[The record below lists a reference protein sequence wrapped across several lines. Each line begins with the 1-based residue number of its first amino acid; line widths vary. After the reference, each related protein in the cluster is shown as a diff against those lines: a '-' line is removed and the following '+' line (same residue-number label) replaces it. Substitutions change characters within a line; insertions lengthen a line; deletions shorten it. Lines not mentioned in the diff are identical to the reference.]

1 MDKAL
6 NTLEF
11 KVNCP
16 QALFRIKPDSM
27 LQTLQQIGQ
36 IKTDTLIKNMLLT
49 FSFYFL
55 SGIVAFANI
64 VSVDPPTDIT
74 LSKDN
79 IDEHCPISTLVGN
92 FSAVDTDG
100 GSYTWTLVAG
110 AGASGNM
117 SFDIPTSSSSLLSDE
132 IFNYESQTSYS
143 IQVQVK
149 DENNATFSKSFTINI
164 NDIDE
169 ANLTSTIALSS
180 ESIGEGNDIGDEVGT
195 LITNGVHAGTN
206 HVYSLSS
213 GSGST
218 NNSSFSISGNQLLAA
233 EIFDEDVKNSYSIR
247 VRSDSQEGE
256 SVFKV
261 YTITIDRVNNE
272 PTDITLTDNSF
283 EENRSVGYRVG
294 FLNTTDAD
302 DDGESYTYSFVE
314 GDGDD
319 DNDKFDISFSSF
331 ELATEFDFEM
341 ESTHSVRVRTE
352 DGNGG
357 SFEKALTIL
366 VEDSPFEPITDIFLS
381 HNDIDEEKNIGFAI
395 GTLTS
400 EDDDAGD
407 VHTYVIRTIDGSTDH
422 TAFSIDGDVLKSAI
436 EFDFETQTSYTI
448 RIRSL
453 DGTGFFLDKDFSIT
467 INDVI
472 EPIIWDG
479 DAWSNGTGPSFADN
493 VIIDGN
499 YDVETEGAFPSNNL
513 TINSGNGLTIDGNS
527 TLTIIGDV
535 LINGGLTVYSGSS
548 LMTYE
553 DDLFIGSAVFY
564 RTTRYADGK
573 YSMVGTP
580 LKQNNINT
588 ADDLGPTASDV
599 YMYDETVAYGADG
612 INRWLTA
619 STEELVP
626 GKGYAQANKQTLFFL
641 GKPNVGTITVSGT
654 YTEDAADANEGWN
667 LIANPYATA
676 IDIGDFLAENSN
688 TAGAVYIWD
697 DNGSNTQRGT
707 NADYIIANGTM
718 ATNTTAAGGHTRY
731 NNHLGSVQGF
741 FVKLNSAAD
750 TDINFTEDM
759 RVSGNNSDDNFF
771 RETELPIARLNLTNN
786 EGLFKQAVIGF
797 AEDATENELNRTYDA
812 QAFNATSDFGLFTM
826 KAGRALALNGMPN
839 EWETVQLQ
847 FNVQEAGLYT
857 ISVQLEGSGQS
868 LYLMD
873 KLTGEVIDLRNGEYS
888 FTTQSGIH
896 ADRFELVSSPFA
908 VLNTKLD
915 EAKVFAFDKTLHIQQ
930 HGNEDRVY
938 QLFNMDG
945 RLLFSTRVES
955 TKEIDLNHLSG
966 GIYLVFD
973 GQKTHK
979 IILD

>member
-1 MDKAL
+1 
-6 NTLEF
+6 
-11 KVNCP
+11 
-16 QALFRIKPDSM
+16 M
-27 LQTLQQIGQ
+27 LQLPKQMDH
-36 IKTDTLIKNMLLT
+36 IKTAIPIKILVLMPIFFIIL
-49 FSFYFL
+49 
-55 SGIVAFANI
+55 GFAAI
-64 VSVDPPTDIT
+64 AQDPPTDII

-79 IDEHCPISTLVGN
+79 IDEHCPIGTLIGN

-100 GSYTWTLVAG
+100 GTYTWTLVAG

-117 SFDIPTSSSSLLSDE
+117 SFDIPMSSSSLFSDE
-132 IFNYESQTSYS
+132 IFNFESTTSYS
-143 IQVQVK
+143 IRVQVE

-233 EIFDEDVKNSYSIR
+233 EVFDEEVKSSYSIR

-256 SVFKV
+256 SVFRV

-283 EENRSVGYRVG
+283 EETRSVGYRVG
-294 FLNTTDAD
+294 FLNTNDAD
-302 DDGESYTYSFVE
+302 DDGETYTYSFVE
-314 GDGDD
+314 GAGDD
-319 DNDKFDISFSSF
+319 DNDNFEILSSQF
-331 ELATEFDFEM
+331 RLATTYDFETKP
-341 ESTHSVRVRTE
+341 THSVRIQTD

-357 SFEKALTIL
+357 LFQKTLTIN
-366 VEDSPFEPITDIFLS
+366 VEDDPEAVTDIFLTNS
-381 HNDIDEEKNIGFAI
+381 SIDEENNIDDAI
-395 GTLTS
+395 GTLSS
-400 EDDDAGD
+400 EDDDTED
-407 VHTYVIRTIDGSTDH
+407 VHTYELKVISGSTDH
-422 TAFSIDGDVLKSAI
+422 TAFSIDGVVLKAAV
-436 EFDFETQTSYTI
+436 EFDFETQSSYTI
-448 RIRSL
+448 RITSN
-453 DGTGFFLDKDFSIT
+453 DGTGYFLNKDFTIT

-472 EPIIWDG
+472 EPVVWDG
-479 DAWSNGTGPSFADN
+479 SAWSNGTGPSFADN
-493 VIIDGN
+493 VIIDGD

-688 TAGAVYIWD
+688 IAGAVYIWD

-718 ATNTTAAGGHTRY
+718 ATNTTSAGGHTRY
-731 NNHLGSVQGF
+731 NNHLGSAQGF

-750 TDINFTEDM
+750 PDIDFTESM
-759 RVSGNNSDDNFF
+759 RASGNNSDDNFF
-771 RETELPIARLNLTNN
+771 RETELPIVRINLTNN
-786 EGLFKQAVIGF
+786 VGLFKQTVIGI
-797 AEDATENELNRTYDA
+797 AEDASANQINRTYDA
-812 QAFNATSDFGLFTM
+812 PAFNSLSPDALFTV
-826 KAGRALALNGMPN
+826 KAGRTLALNGMPN
-839 EWETVQLQ
+839 DWESVQLQ
-847 FNVQEAGLYT
+847 FNAAEAGLYT
-857 ISVQLEGSGQS
+857 IVSQLEGYNED
-868 LYLMD
+868 LFLKD
-873 KLTGEVIDLRNGEYS
+873 NLTNEIIDLRNNSYT
-888 FTTQSGIH
+888 FTSTLGIST
-896 ADRFELVSSPFA
+896 DRFELLSSPSN
-908 VLNTKLD
+908 VLGINKGEVLLYTS
-915 EAKVFAFDKTLHIQQ
+915 DKMLYIEHVDTQLR
-930 HGNEDRVY
+930 EY
-938 QLFNMDG
+938 QLFNMIG
-945 RLLFSTRVES
+945 KKLFSIEAS
-955 TKEIDLNHLSG
+955 TKTEINMGAYPSG
-966 GIYLVFD
+966 VYLIYD

-979 IILD
+979 IILK